1 MHIVDIESEIVGVDL
16 DGVEAA
22 RIERLRLRIRLYLLN
37 VAVPILQDRGVRRVP
52 CPAFQ
57 LAEHGVVDSDP
68 LRRLTLKDRIRRL
81 MRRGHLRPLRIGA
94 SLACTVELLELF
106 NIDQLNRRRILI
118 VLNRRLIGVVALAD
132 AQETC
137 LAVTADDDRT
147 ARTEVDRAG
156 SVHDHV
162 HLGRTCHEEI
172 RRWQTQT
179 DAVLTP
185 LIRQFL
191 VEIPMPQA
199 HIRQDAL
206 RIGLDIGADMVR
218 IQERFL
224 ERLDGKIEGNR
235 ARIDRRLNNALDVK
249 GRAEDRLLEPPC
261 HHILGKTL
269 MVKDELILLDADVGT
284 DLRIL
289 RHQTAQTLLLLVR
302 DILGVE
308 LIRNPFQEALCAARL
323 HPKGEH
329 ILLIDNGGCLIF
341 ERSNIAADL
350 LSKTKRTLVKELPK
364 CVLFQM

>member
-1 MHIVDIESEIVGVDL
+1 M
-16 DGVEAA
+16 
-22 RIERLRLRIRLYLLN
+22 
-37 VAVPILQDRGVRRVP
+37 PILQDWGIRRIA

-57 LAEHGVVDSDP
+57 LAEYRVVNGDP
-68 LRRLTLKDRIRRL
+68 LRRLTFKDRIRRL

-94 SLACTVELLELF
+94 SLACTVELLKLF
-106 NIDQLNRRRILI
+106 NIDQLNRRRVLI
-118 VLNRRLIGVVALAD
+118 VLNRRLIGVVPLAD
-132 AQETC
+132 AQKTC
-137 LAVTADDDRT
+137 LAVTADDDRA
-147 ARTEVDRAG
+147 ARAEVDRAG
-156 SVHDHV
+156 SVHDDV
-162 HLGRTCHEEI
+162 HLWRTCHEEI
-172 RRWQTQT
+172 RRRQTQADT
-179 DAVLTP
+179 VLTS

-191 VEIPMPQA
+191 VEIPMPKA
-199 HIRQDAL
+199 HIRQNAL
-206 RIGLDIGADMVR
+206 RIGLDIGAHMVG

-249 GRAEDRLLEPPC
+249 GRAEDRFLEPPC

-289 RHQTAQTLLLLVR
+289 RYQTAQTLLLLVR

-308 LIRNPFQEALCAARL
+308 LIRNPFQETLCTARL

-341 ERSNIAADL
+341 ERSNIAANL
-350 LSKTKRTLVKELPK
+350 LSKTKRALVKELSK
-364 CVLFQM
+364 CILFQM